1 MLRAKAATNREPH
14 EFSLVVGGPLYHAYL
29 STHLA
34 HPPIGLVHRR
44 LLVYILIT
52 WVPLCVLS
60 AFDARGSDVA
70 VSFLRDIDAHT
81 RLLVAL
87 PLLIAAEPFVHERMK
102 SAVRQFI
109 DRGIIAP
116 ADLRR
121 FFAAVVSSVRLR
133 DSTTLEII
141 LLLVAFV
148 GGHFLWESR
157 ISLQIGTW
165 YNERGID
172 GTTHLS
178 LAGRWYAFVSLP
190 LFRFLALRWLARLVL
205 VWYRFLWRVARMP
218 LRLNAL
224 HPDRTGGLGFLNTS
238 VFAFVPILVAET
250 SLLSAMIAQRIWHEG
265 ATLPQFKIEILGA
278 VGFLML
284 LVLLPQ
290 TFFIPQLERTWR
302 AGGGEYGIF
311 GSRYVNNF
319 RRKWLCAHPH
329 THESL
334 VGSADIQSLAD
345 LAGAYE
351 VIRDMY
357 LVPITRNTV
366 VRLAFAIVIPFL
378 PLALT
383 MIPFEEIVDRALST
397 LF

>member
-1 MLRAKAATNREPH
+1 VTA
-14 EFSLVVGGPLYHAYL
+14 
-29 STHLA
+29 
-34 HPPIGLVHRR
+34 
-44 LLVYILIT
+44 
-52 WVPLCVLS
+52 
-60 AFDARGSDVA
+60 
-70 VSFLRDIDAHT
+70 
-81 RLLVAL
+81 
-87 PLLIAAEPFVHERMK
+87 
-102 SAVRQFI
+102 AVRQFI
-109 DRGIIAP
+109 DRGLIAP
-116 ADLRR
+116 GDLRR
-121 FFAAVVSSVRLR
+121 YFAAVVSSVKLR
-133 DSTTLEII
+133 DSATLEIV

-148 GGHFLWESR
+148 GGHFFWESR

-190 LFRFLALRWLARLVL
+190 LFRFLAFRWLARLVL
-205 VWYRFLWRVARMP
+205 VWYRFLWRVSRMP

-238 VFAFVPILVAET
+238 VFAFVPVLVAET

-290 TFFIPQLERTWR
+290 TFFLTQLERTWR
-302 AGGGEYGIF
+302 AGGGEYGAL
-311 GSRYVNNF
+311 GSHYVNDF
-319 RRKWLCAHPH
+319 SRKWLCAQPH
-329 THESL
+329 TRESL

-345 LAGAYE
+345 LANAYE

-366 VRLAFAIVIPFL
+366 MRLAFAIVIPLL
-378 PLALT
+378 PLVLT
-383 MIPFEEIVDRALST
+383 MIPFEEVVDRALST
-397 LF
+397 FL